1 MNRNVIIFLGAV
13 SLCCSPDVLAQSG
26 MSACQ
31 EQAIPDIGNAFVRT
45 ERRNFWNS
53 GRNAAGVR
61 QDTVS
66 VSCAWAGG
74 KYVSGGFRDCSDAAS
89 SWSAGAKAATI
100 MHLKTLSL
108 TGAFSFVNFS
118 GSGMCGSMS
127 SRPGYYP
134 VDVLEFTPGK
144 KTLQTYGFEG
154 GISVDLGRS
163 WRLGGKI
170 DFTGANYT
178 KRKDLRHTDY
188 LLYLT
193 VSPSVMHYG
202 DGWAV
207 GLSAVFNKNSETI
220 DAEELGIS
228 SSTYYAFLDKGLMY
242 GAYESWE
249 GSGVHLS
256 ESGIDGFPVREL
268 VYGGAAQFQRRG
280 FYAELEYLYGTGRAG
295 EKQTV
300 WFLFTGHT
308 VSLKAGY
315 SFGTESR
322 RNYLRLSADWKS
334 QSNHETV
341 LNKVT
346 EGGVTTTEVYGSNL
360 VFGRRMLSVR
370 PEYGLDA
377 ESVRLIAGLG
387 IVSLDRQASPLYPY
401 IFTEHDVMMSAYLS
415 GEVPAGNF
423 DILAGL
429 RFSTGSRVADS
440 RTDEADVDAE
450 SEPYRLEDWYNMQN
464 EYMLASRLGVK
475 LGARYRFADGLY
487 AEAAAQYFRGF
498 NLRYLAGPD
507 RWTVALAVG
516 YVF

>member
-1 MNRNVIIFLGAV
+1 MNRSRYIFLGAMI
-13 SLCCSPDVLAQSG
+13 LCYATAASGQPGMTVRQGRGIPDV
-26 MSACQ
+26 
-31 EQAIPDIGNAFVRT
+31 GNAFDLT
-45 ERRNFWNS
+45 SGRNFWNS

-66 VSCAWAGG
+66 ISCAEIGG
-74 KYVSGGFRDCSDAAS
+74 RYVSGGFRDYADAVS

-100 MHLKTLSL
+100 MHLKKLSL
-108 TGAFSFVNFS
+108 TGAFSFENFS

-188 LLYLT
+188 LLDLT

>member
-74 KYVSGGFRDCSDAAS
+74 KYVSGGFRDYADAVS

-100 MHLKTLSL
+100 MHLKSLSL
-108 TGAFSFVNFS
+108 TGAFSFGNFS

-127 SRPGYYP
+127 VRPGYYP
-134 VDVLEFTPGK
+134 VDVLEFTPGE
-144 KTLQTYGFEG
+144 KTRQNYSFSG
-154 GISVDLGRS
+154 GISVDLGQA
-163 WRLGGKI
+163 WRLGGRI

-178 KRKDLRHTDY
+178 KRKDLRHTGY
-188 LLYLT
+188 LLDMT
-193 VSPSVMHYG
+193 VVPSVMYHG
-202 DGWAV
+202 EDWAA
-207 GLSAVFNKNSETI
+207 GISAVFNKNSETI
-220 DAEELGIS
+220 CAEQLGIS

-256 ESGIDGFPVREL
+256 ESGINGFPVREL
-268 VYGGAAQFQRRG
+268 QYGGAVQFQWKEL
-280 FYAELEYLYGTGRAG
+280 YAELEYLYADGKAG

-300 WFLFTGHT
+300 WFLFPGHT
-308 VSLKAGY
+308 ISLKAGY
-315 SFGTESR
+315 SFGTGAV
-322 RNYLRLSADWKS
+322 RNCLRLSVDWKR
-334 QSNHETV
+334 QLNHETV
-341 LNKVT
+341 LDKVT
-346 EGGVTTTEVYGSNL
+346 EGGVTTTEVYGSNP
-360 VFGRRMLSVR
+360 VSERRMFSVR
-370 PEYGLDA
+370 PEYGLEA
-377 ESVRLIAGLG
+377 ESVNLIAGLE
-387 IVSLDRQASPLYPY
+387 ISSLARQVSPMYPY
-401 IFTEHDVMMSAYLS
+401 IFSEHDIIMSAYLS
-415 GEVPAGNF
+415 GEVPVRNT

-429 RFSTGSRVADS
+429 CFSTGSAVAGS
-440 RTDEADVDAE
+440 RMDEADVDA
-450 SEPYRLEDWYNMQN
+450 SDEPYRLEDWYGVQN
-464 EYMLASRLGVK
+464 EYMLASRLGMK
-475 LGARYRFADGLY
+475 LGMRYRFRRGLY
-487 AEAAAQYFRGF
+487 AEVQAQYFRGF
-498 NLRYLAGPD
+498 NLRYMTGPD
-507 RWTVALAVG
+507 RWAAGIGLG